1 MARSSGW
8 SPFLLACL
16 LLLPARG
23 AAQVA
28 PGQTDTFEGG
38 AENWFIGGGPTGVPP
53 TAPAVVTTGG
63 PHGVG
68 DAFLNLVS
76 SGGIGSGSRLTASNA
91 AQWSGDYLAA
101 GVGRIGMWVNNF
113 GTTDLFLRLAFES
126 LGAMGPTDIAFSAD
140 PIFVG
145 ALSGW
150 TQIVFPIWPGALL
163 SHPLLPGSTVE
174 GALTNVSL
182 LRLYH
187 SPDDNSP
194 NPFVPIPA
202 VAADLGVDDVTALA
216 TTPEPATTLL
226 LGFGLLGVV
235 GAACLRRRA
244 RA

>member
-28 PGQTDTFEGG
+28 VGQTDTFGGG
-38 AENWFIGGGPTGVPP
+38 ADNWFTGGGPTGVPP
-53 TAPAVVTTGG
+53 TAPAVIGTGG
-63 PHGVG
+63 PHGAG

-76 SGGIGSGSRLTASNA
+76 TGSGTSGSRLTASNA

-101 GVGRIGMWVNNF
+101 GVGQIGMWVNNR
-113 GTTDLFLRLAFES
+113 GSTDLFLRLAFET
-126 LGAMGPTDIAFSAD
+126 LGPTGPTDIAFSAD
-140 PIFVG
+140 PIFVA

-150 TQIVFPIWPGALL
+150 TRIVFPIWPAALM

-174 GALTNVSL
+174 GALTNASL
-182 LRLYH
+182 IRLYH

-202 VAADLGVDDVTALA
+202 VVADLGVDDVTALA

-226 LGFGLLGVV
+226 LGFGLLGVA
-235 GAACLRRRA
+235 GARLRRRA
-244 RA
+244 QG